1 MYIKVWISLFL
12 TMLVVSASVLLMASG
27 IEIISK
33 KERKRNSNTKMIFY
47 VLGILIHQGNFK
59 WIIAY

>member
-59 WIIAY
+59 